1 MKKQLKFTNKQTAIG
16 LAVAANVTA
25 LLLVVSLIPRSAT
38 GGFDL
43 DGLNQQVQ
51 KQGEEL
57 DNHEARITNTE
68 NDVNDLQQKTG
79 TAPSQNRQTVP
90 SVTTPAPAPSTATP
104 APAPAPTP
112 TVVNVQRSVQKNPS
126 NSFSYMMTCR
136 YIWSDGNFQYRYFSN
151 PWTSP
156 EQVPQCPAWGAE
168 L

>member
-68 NDVNDLQQKTG
+68 NDVKDIQQNTG
-79 TAPSQNRQTVP
+79 TAPSTNRQTVP
-90 SVTTPAPAPSTATP
+90 SVSTPAATPSTASPSP
-104 APAPAPTP
+104 APAPAPAERTFVYLGHP
-112 TVVNVQRSVQKNPS
+112 TQVDRDHCMIKKQ
-126 NSFSYMMTCR
+126 
-136 YIWSDGNFQYRYFSN
+136 WSDGIIEENIVDRFNRTGSSNFDL
-151 PWTSP
+151 
-156 EQVPQCPAWGAE
+156 CP
-168 L
+168 

>member
-68 NDVNDLQQKTG
+68 ADVGELQKNTG
-79 TAPSQNRQTVP
+79 TAPSTNRQSVP
-90 SVTTPAPAPSTATP
+90 SVSTPAPAPSTASP
-104 APAPAPTP
+104 APAPAPARTWVWLGTP
-112 TVVNVQRSVQKNPS
+112 QPIPGDTEHCLERKQ
-126 NSFSYMMTCR
+126 
-136 YIWSDGNFQYRYFSN
+136 WSDGMIEETIIDRYQSSGTGVRVDRCR
-151 PWTSP
+151 P
-156 EQVPQCPAWGAE
+156 
-168 L
+168 